1 MRRDLVYFYPAPMKL
16 VYDAFYNAANQRF
29 GKDCK
34 ADPFKT
40 LQFGLNY
47 SFKYNMNGGSIT
59 AHFMPYQNGIAVNLR
74 YTIIQAFGA
83 RYQKHAQDYTAYVD
97 GLLNVKGALIQLPV
111 EQFLDY
117 ESRTPSG
124 VLPQQMQQPRTHCVY
139 KEKKALRQAW
149 DTSASLRCYSAPSA
163 YPALDRIPHGQS
175 HYLHAS
181 LLRRHRFWIREG
193 G

>member
-97 GLLNVKGALIQLPV
+97 GLLN
-111 EQFLDY
+111 
-117 ESRTPSG
+117 
-124 VLPQQMQQPRTHCVY
+124 
-139 KEKKALRQAW
+139 
-149 DTSASLRCYSAPSA
+149 
-163 YPALDRIPHGQS
+163 
-175 HYLHAS
+175 S
-181 LLRRHRFWIREG
+181 LLSSFWIMRAELRRAFFLSKCRRSSSLYSKCRLSLLPLSRHSRG
-193 G
+193 FAQSAELP

>member
-97 GLLNVKGALIQLPV
+97 GLLNTKGALIQLPV

-124 VLPQQMQQPRTHCVY
+124 VLPQQMPPQQQPVQQMPPQP
-139 KEKKALRQAW
+139 APPQQAQPRFC
-149 DTSASLRCYSAPSA
+149 TKCGAPVTVGSNFCTKCGNK
-163 YPALDRIPHGQS
+163 LN
-175 HYLHAS
+175 
-181 LLRRHRFWIREG
+181 
-193 G
+193 

>member
-1 MRRDLVYFYPAPMKL
+1 MRRDLVYFYPIPMKP
-16 VYDAFYNAANQRF
+16 VYDAFFNAARQKF

-47 SFKYNMNGGSIT
+47 SFKYNMNGGSVT
-59 AHFMPYQNGIAVNLR
+59 AHFMPYQNGTAVNLR

-83 RYQKHAQDYTAYVD
+83 RYQKHAQDLTMHVD
-97 GLLNVKGALIQLPV
+97 GLLGAKGALIQLAV

-124 VLPQQMQQPRTHCVY
+124 VLPQQQAPVQQIPQQPASEQPFTPQ
-139 KEKKALRQAW
+139 QAQPKFCTKCGAPVAA
-149 DTSASLRCYSAPSA
+149 DTNFCSKCGNKLC
-163 YPALDRIPHGQS
+163 
-175 HYLHAS
+175 
-181 LLRRHRFWIREG
+181 
-193 G
+193 